1 MNGDYEMKK
10 VISSIEELNQIILSL
25 IKIPSYGRML
35 NGISLAKKKKLLKLC
50 IKNNV
55 TDSVDFILMC
65 ES

>member
-25 IKIPSYGRML
+25 IKLPSYGRML
-35 NGISLAKKKKLLKLC
+35 NGISSAKKNKLLKIC
-50 IKNNV
+50 IENNV
-55 TDSVDFILMC
+55 TDSVDFMLMC